1 MAQVQGAGVSERS
14 EDWTIRSVF
23 EDWIADRTLSRRKTA
38 FLETT
43 HTQMMH
49 VLENESCM
57 EPNVAPNW
65 MRTELSPSQHSDE
78 YAAHLIFE
86 CQCVAELLD
95 HLNPRSGRIQR
106 EAEIF
111 NALDEKAFL

>member
-23 EDWIADRTLSRRKTA
+23 EDWIADRTLSRRKKA

-49 VLENESCM
+49 VLQNEACM
-57 EPNVAPNW
+57 EPKVAPSW
-65 MRTELSPSQHSDE
+65 MSDE
-78 YAAHLIFE
+78 LDRKDFIYE
-86 CQCVAELLD
+86 CQCVADLLD
-95 HLNPRSGRIQR
+95 YLNPRSGRIKR
-106 EAEIF
+106 EAEMF
-111 NALDEKAFL
+111 NALDEKAFV

>member
-23 EDWIADRTLSRRKTA
+23 EDWIADRTLSRRKKA

-43 HTQMMH
+43 HTQMVH
-49 VLENESCM
+49 NLEYESVM
-57 EPNVAPNW
+57 EPNVAPSW
-65 MRTELSPSQHSDE
+65 MSDE
-78 YAAHLIFE
+78 LDRKDFIYE
-86 CQCVAELLD
+86 CQCVADLLD
-95 HLNPRSGRIQR
+95 YLNPRSGRIRR

-111 NALDEKAFL
+111 NAHDEKAFV

>member
-1 MAQVQGAGVSERS
+1 MEKVNGAGVTERS

-49 VLENESCM
+49 VLENENCM
-57 EPNVAPNW
+57 EPNVAPSW
-65 MRTELSPSQHSDE
+65 MSDE
-78 YAAHLIFE
+78 LDKSHLIFE
-86 CQCVAELLD
+86 CQCVADLLD
-95 HLNPRSGRIQR
+95 FLSPVKDGKQTR
-106 EAEIF
+106 ENHIF
-111 NALDEKAFL
+111 NLLDEHAFL